1 MKKKYYKIFDFIS
14 LEWEKPLYSIVPDY
28 AIKYHYFQLPHRSEN
43 EKVRIQISSS
53 PPPQNLRKTIHSA
66 AERFGL
72 GDDIFEVRHQHG
84 RMRWTSWVSGLN
96 SDHVHIWYDFPV
108 LQRLQYPWPFFPDH
122 LICFHVIEPVIEYK
136 LQQLNV
142 VVLHAAAVA
151 KDGNAIL
158 LSGRGGVKKTTYIM
172 SLLKNGWQYLADDLV
187 LMKDGI
193 LYPYPMTDTFF
204 DYFYLHESDEEIDLK
219 AMFGAF
225 LHVRRGKKISFSV
238 ASPSAVQKVVL
249 LLASN
254 TKSEIRQDGYVDS
267 NVIRR
272 ICAVDKLERLNFVD
286 EEEAMGRFLLH
297 FNQVFGNDLWNDF
310 WTIHEN
316 LLMSGL
322 KDKPFRL
329 ICGVNVD
336 PNLLKHWE

>member
-1 MKKKYYKIFDFIS
+1 MKKYYTIFNFIS
-14 LEWEKPLYSIVPDY
+14 LIWENPLYSIVPDY
-28 AIKYHYFQLPHRSEN
+28 ALKYHYFETERCSDAAKFQITVTSE
-43 EKVRIQISSS
+43 
-53 PPPQNLRKTIHSA
+53 PPPLEFRRTICKA
-66 AERFGL
+66 AERFGI
-72 GDDIFEVRHQHG
+72 GDDIFEVKHQHG

-142 VVLHAAAVA
+142 IVLHAGAVA
-151 KDGNAIL
+151 KDGSAIL

-172 SLLKNGWQYLADDLV
+172 NLLKSGWQYLADDLV

-204 DYFYLHESDEEIDLK
+204 DYFYLHESDEKIDLK
-219 AMFGAF
+219 AMIGAL
-225 LHVRRGKKISFSV
+225 LHVRQGKQISFPV
-238 ASPSAVQKVVL
+238 APPSPVQKVVL

-254 TKSEIRQDGYVDS
+254 AKAEIRENGYVDS
-267 NVIRR
+267 GVIRK

-297 FNQVFGNDLWNDF
+297 FNQVLGNDQWNEF
-310 WTIHEN
+310 WTTHET
-316 LLMSGL
+316 LLLHSL

-329 ICGVNVD
+329 ICGMNAD
-336 PNLLKHWE
+336 PDLLMNWE